1 MATQKKTADVDYS
14 MQEKI
19 IALYELQ
26 KIDSK
31 IDEINK
37 VKGELPLEVQ
47 DLEDEM
53 TGLKTRIDNI
63 NAEIEELNTLTKQR
77 KREVDQAK
85 ILIGNYKEQQ
95 NNVRNNREFD
105 AITKEIEYQ
114 ELEIE
119 LAEKRLKEYAAGVK
133 AKKLQLEEAEAVA
146 EGRAADLAAKKNE
159 LEGIE
164 AETAPQVAEYEVQA
178 DRVKAKIDERLLSAY
193 GRIRS
198 NVRNGLAVVTVK
210 RDACGG
216 CFNRI
221 PPQRQVAIRQGKKLI
236 VCFALGGKSRVLF
249 GRSCP
254 CAPGLS
260 AFAVCVARRIFGIVV
275 LSCREPGAGSPGCLP
290 DDLVGEDFAVGG
302 VARVEGGGFV
312 LDADHRHRAVAR
324 VAQRTP
330 AGRRNPYDAPL
341 AYGEDLPVDLEL
353 PVSAE
358 DDVKFFVGLEE
369 PDAAARCELLERHL
383 GPGGLQIAAYEYFSR
398 DLHARCQRQRVLVQL
413 FGFSDRHGCEIRA

>member
-19 IALYELQ
+19 MALYELQ

-53 TGLKTRIDNI
+53 AGMKTRIEHI

-85 ILIGNYKEQQ
+85 IMIGNYKEQQ

-119 LAEKRLKEYAAGVK
+119 LAEKRLKEYSAGVK
-133 AKKLQLEEAEAVA
+133 AKKLQLEEAENLSV
-146 EGRAADLAAKKNE
+146 ERAADLAAKKAE

-164 AETAPQVAEYEVQA
+164 AETAPLVAEYAAQGE
-178 DRVKAKIDERLLSAY
+178 RVKEKIDERLLAAY
-193 GRIRS
+193 DRIRRK
-198 NVRNGLAVVTVK
+198 VRNGLAVVTVK

-221 PPQRQVAIRQGKKLI
+221 PPQRQVDIRQGKKI
-236 VCFALGGKSRVLF
+236 IICEYC
-249 GRSCP
+249 GRI
-254 CAPGLS
+254 L
-260 AFAVCVARRIFGIVV
+260 VAD
-275 LSCREPGAGSPGCLP
+275 P
-290 DDLVGEDFAVGG
+290 DETQ
-302 VARVEGGGFV
+302 E
-312 LDADHRHRAVAR
+312 
-324 VAQRTP
+324 
-330 AGRRNPYDAPL
+330 
-341 AYGEDLPVDLEL
+341 
-353 PVSAE
+353 
-358 DDVKFFVGLEE
+358 
-369 PDAAARCELLERHL
+369 
-383 GPGGLQIAAYEYFSR
+383 
-398 DLHARCQRQRVLVQL
+398 
-413 FGFSDRHGCEIRA
+413 

>member
-1 MATQKKTADVDYS
+1 MRNLYPRLAATNLKKNRRFYLPYLLACIVIVALFCIMLTLASDPYLGQMQHGGSVSQVLGFGVFIMALFSA
-14 MQEKI
+14 I
-19 IALYELQ
+19 ILFYTN
-26 KIDSK
+26 S
-31 IDEINK
+31 
-37 VKGELPLEVQ
+37 
-47 DLEDEM
+47 
-53 TGLKTRIDNI
+53 TF
-63 NAEIEELNTLTKQR
+63 TKQR

-221 PPQRQVAIRQGKKLI
+221 PPQRQVEIRQGKKLI
-236 VCFALGGKSRVLF
+236 VCEYC
-249 GRSCP
+249 GRI
-254 CAPGLS
+254 L
-260 AFAVCVARRIFGIVV
+260 VADP
-275 LSCREPGAGSPGCLP
+275 E
-290 DDLVGEDFAVGG
+290 E
-302 VARVEGGGFV
+302 
-312 LDADHRHRAVAR
+312 
-324 VAQRTP
+324 
-330 AGRRNPYDAPL
+330 
-341 AYGEDLPVDLEL
+341 
-353 PVSAE
+353 
-358 DDVKFFVGLEE
+358 GLE
-369 PDAAARCELLERHL
+369 
-383 GPGGLQIAAYEYFSR
+383 
-398 DLHARCQRQRVLVQL
+398 
-413 FGFSDRHGCEIRA
+413 

>member
-19 IALYELQ
+19 LALYELQ

-31 IDEINK
+31 IDGINK

-53 TGLKTRIDNI
+53 AGMKTRIEHI
-63 NAEIEELNTLTKQR
+63 NAEIEELNSLTKQR

-85 ILIGNYKEQQ
+85 IMIGNYKEQQ

-119 LAEKRLKEYAAGVK
+119 LAEKRLKEYAGGIK
-133 AKKLQLEEAEAVA
+133 AKKLQLEEAENQMK
-146 EGRAADLAAKKNE
+146 EREADLTAKKAE

-164 AETAPQVAEYEVQA
+164 AETAPLVEEYGVQEA
-178 DRVKAKIDERLLSAY
+178 QAKEKIDERLLAAY
-193 GRIRS
+193 ERIRR

-221 PPQRQVAIRQGKKLI
+221 PPQRQADIRLGKKII
-236 VCFALGGKSRVLF
+236 VCEYC
-249 GRSCP
+249 GRI
-254 CAPGLS
+254 L
-260 AFAVCVARRIFGIVV
+260 VADP
-275 LSCREPGAGSPGCLP
+275 E
-290 DDLVGEDFAVGG
+290 
-302 VARVEGGGFV
+302 
-312 LDADHRHRAVAR
+312 
-324 VAQRTP
+324 
-330 AGRRNPYDAPL
+330 
-341 AYGEDLPVDLEL
+341 
-353 PVSAE
+353 AE
-358 DDVKFFVGLEE
+358 QE
-369 PDAAARCELLERHL
+369 
-383 GPGGLQIAAYEYFSR
+383 
-398 DLHARCQRQRVLVQL
+398 
-413 FGFSDRHGCEIRA
+413 

>member
-19 IALYELQ
+19 MALYELQ

-53 TGLKTRIDNI
+53 AGMKTRIEHI

-85 ILIGNYKEQQ
+85 IMIGNYKEQQ

-119 LAEKRLKEYAAGVK
+119 LAEKRLKEYAGGIK
-133 AKKLQLEEAEAVA
+133 AKKLQLEEAENQMK
-146 EGRAADLAAKKNE
+146 EREADLTAKKAE

-164 AETAPQVAEYEVQA
+164 AETAPLVEEYGVQEA
-178 DRVKAKIDERLLSAY
+178 QAKEKIDERLLAAY
-193 GRIRS
+193 ERIRR

-221 PPQRQVAIRQGKKLI
+221 PPQRQADIRLGKKII
-236 VCFALGGKSRVLF
+236 VCEYC
-249 GRSCP
+249 GRI
-254 CAPGLS
+254 L
-260 AFAVCVARRIFGIVV
+260 VADP
-275 LSCREPGAGSPGCLP
+275 E
-290 DDLVGEDFAVGG
+290 
-302 VARVEGGGFV
+302 
-312 LDADHRHRAVAR
+312 
-324 VAQRTP
+324 
-330 AGRRNPYDAPL
+330 
-341 AYGEDLPVDLEL
+341 
-353 PVSAE
+353 AE
-358 DDVKFFVGLEE
+358 QE
-369 PDAAARCELLERHL
+369 
-383 GPGGLQIAAYEYFSR
+383 
-398 DLHARCQRQRVLVQL
+398 
-413 FGFSDRHGCEIRA
+413 

>member
-1 MATQKKTADVDYS
+1 MATQKKTAEVDYS

-19 IALYELQ
+19 LALYELQ

-53 TGLKTRIDNI
+53 AGMKTRIEHI
-63 NAEIEELNTLTKQR
+63 NAEIEELNTLSKQR

-85 ILIGNYKEQQ
+85 IMIGNYKEQQ

-133 AKKLQLEEAEAVA
+133 VKKAQLEEAEALSK
-146 EGRAADLAAKKNE
+146 ERTADLGAKKAE

-164 AETAPQVAEYEVQA
+164 AETAPLGAEYSVQA
-178 DRVKAKIDERLLSAY
+178 DGVKEKIDERLLAAY
-193 GRIRS
+193 ERIRR

-221 PPQRQVAIRQGKKLI
+221 PPQRQVDIRQGKKI
-236 VCFALGGKSRVLF
+236 IICEYC
-249 GRSCP
+249 GRI
-254 CAPGLS
+254 L
-260 AFAVCVARRIFGIVV
+260 VAD
-275 LSCREPGAGSPGCLP
+275 P
-290 DDLVGEDFAVGG
+290 
-302 VARVEGGGFV
+302 
-312 LDADHRHRAVAR
+312 
-324 VAQRTP
+324 
-330 AGRRNPYDAPL
+330 
-341 AYGEDLPVDLEL
+341 
-353 PVSAE
+353 
-358 DDVKFFVGLEE
+358 EE
-369 PDAAARCELLERHL
+369 SQE
-383 GPGGLQIAAYEYFSR
+383 
-398 DLHARCQRQRVLVQL
+398 
-413 FGFSDRHGCEIRA
+413 

>member
-1 MATQKKTADVDYS
+1 MATQKKTAEVDYS

-19 IALYELQ
+19 LALYELQ

-53 TGLKTRIDNI
+53 AGMKTRIEHI

-85 ILIGNYKEQQ
+85 IMIGNYKEQQ

-133 AKKLQLEEAEAVA
+133 IKKAQLEEAEAQSK
-146 EGRAADLAAKKNE
+146 ERLADLGAKKAE

-164 AETAPQVAEYEVQA
+164 AETAPLVAEYSVQGEG
-178 DRVKAKIDERLLSAY
+178 VKAKIDERLLSAY
-193 GRIRS
+193 DRIRR

-221 PPQRQVAIRQGKKLI
+221 PPQRQVDIRQGKKII
-236 VCFALGGKSRVLF
+236 VCEYC
-249 GRSCP
+249 GRI
-254 CAPGLS
+254 L
-260 AFAVCVARRIFGIVV
+260 VAD
-275 LSCREPGAGSPGCLP
+275 P
-290 DDLVGEDFAVGG
+290 
-302 VARVEGGGFV
+302 
-312 LDADHRHRAVAR
+312 
-324 VAQRTP
+324 
-330 AGRRNPYDAPL
+330 
-341 AYGEDLPVDLEL
+341 
-353 PVSAE
+353 
-358 DDVKFFVGLEE
+358 EE
-369 PDAAARCELLERHL
+369 PQE
-383 GPGGLQIAAYEYFSR
+383 
-398 DLHARCQRQRVLVQL
+398 
-413 FGFSDRHGCEIRA
+413 